1 MPLALLKKV
10 FMNNILFS
18 LATVGES
25 IVNGLN
31 GALGTVWYLVLV
43 NFFGVPLRLS
53 AKTFAVH
60 KNGRFYGQSLQNSAA
75 VHEKGCFYG

>member
-1 MPLALLKKV
+1 MA
-10 FMNNILFS
+10 
-18 LATVGES
+18 
-25 IVNGLN
+25 GLRDGDKLSPSPN
-31 GALGTVWYLVLV
+31 
-43 NFFGVPLRLS
+43 PLRLN